1 MDHFDT
7 ILQQFELCLLNEE
20 ENIAYTNNEINL
32 KKKLKILRDFQLALG
47 GNAYLNWR
55 PIFIYP
61 PNII

>member
-47 GNAYLNWR
+47 GNAYLNL
-55 PIFIYP
+55 
-61 PNII
+61 